1 MAREMRHSGI
11 EWIDEI
17 PKEWNICRL
26 KDVGTLYGGLTGKAG
41 DDFNV
46 EEDDI
51 SYMLYIPFTNIFNND
66 SINPNQLF
74 KVKIEQGEKQNLVQK
89 GDLLFLMSSED
100 YDGVGKPAIMEEQV
114 DDLGLNSFCKGL
126 RIYNNTNSKFLFYLL
141 SSHLH
146 RELVRQ
152 EAKGFIRINLRQD
165 RLSCCPIF
173 LPPLPEQQKIA
184 NYLDKVCG
192 EVDEM
197 IALQEQMIE
206 ELKAYKQSVITEA
219 VTKGLN
225 PDVPMKDSGIDW
237 IGEIPEGWEIISLQ
251 SLSKSIR
258 NGYVGPTRDLFKDE
272 GIKYI
277 QSLHL
282 KDGVIDFDKHH
293 YYVSEEWANQ
303 HPKIHEDDLLI
314 VQTGDIGQVAIV
326 PKEFDDCN
334 CHALIIVVLNKKL
347 CLPTYISYYLRSSV
361 GKELLLRCKTGALL
375 PHLNSGKIGVT
386 PINLPSINEQQS
398 IASYLDTKCAEIDA
412 LIAIKQAKID
422 ELKDYKKSVIYEYVT
437 GKKEVV

>member
-1 MAREMRHSGI
+1 MSREMRHSGI
-11 EWIDEI
+11 EWIGEI
-17 PKEWNICRL
+17 PKEWKVTLSKRL
-26 KDVGTLYGGLTGKAG
+26 FTIVAG
-41 DDFNV
+41 ATPKTDNV
-46 EEDDI
+46 EMWDGDITWITPADYKTEDKYVMSGRRNLSEKGKKSCATYLLPCNTI
-51 SYMLYIPFTNIFNND
+51 VFSKRAPIGLVAITAKELCTNQGCLGCIPNG
-66 SINPNQLF
+66 QLI
-74 KVKIEQGEKQNLVQK
+74 V
-89 GDLLFLMSSED
+89 
-100 YDGVGKPAIMEEQV
+100 
-114 DDLGLNSFCKGL
+114 
-126 RIYNNTNSKFLFYLL
+126 LFYYYAMSAFTEQFELL
-141 SSHLH
+141 GTGTTFKEISATKFANFPLP
-146 RELVRQ
+146 
-152 EAKGFIRINLRQD
+152 F
-165 RLSCCPIF
+165 
-173 LPPLPEQQKIA
+173 PPLSEQQKIA

-225 PDVPMKDSGIDW
+225 PDVPMRDSGIDW
-237 IGEIPEGWEIISLQ
+237 IGEVPEGWEIISLQ

-272 GIKYI
+272 GISYI